1 MQNIKLS
8 KKEVERLE
16 NLQNS
21 LAVTIDRLGQVGAA
35 EIELE
40 ERKKELKS
48 EFKKLRSSQQKLAT
62 ELQEKYGEGTINLE
76 TGEFISPE

>member
-8 KKEVERLE
+8 K
-16 NLQNS
+16 
-21 LAVTIDRLGQVGAA
+21 IDRLGQVGAA

>member
-48 EFKKLRSSQQKLAT
+48 EFKKLRSSQQKLAS